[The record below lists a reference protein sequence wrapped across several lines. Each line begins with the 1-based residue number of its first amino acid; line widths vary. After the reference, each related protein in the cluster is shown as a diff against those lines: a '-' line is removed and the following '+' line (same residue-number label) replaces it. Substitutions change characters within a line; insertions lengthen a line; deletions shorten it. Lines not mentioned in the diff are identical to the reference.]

1 MLGWRD
7 VSVDCAEAPCAPGWR
22 WAAIFVN
29 VTLLAASAL
38 GESAPPVS
46 DPLLQ
51 RIANAYQSI
60 IDYEVSVDVD
70 VSDRLE
76 ENPPAKYTFLL
87 RASKPHCWFS
97 QEKIRSPIRYELTL
111 VTDGSTVWA
120 FLPAKNRYVA
130 TDAAQQS
137 AERELLKEHHFR
149 YVTRFEFLDRLNVK
163 SHREGEKSLRDGGS
177 IVKCV
182 LLRIEPVAAE
192 PWTELLWVDAKRH
205 IVLKSVHEER
215 RGEIRIRTRTSW
227 KFTQINRPQPSQ
239 VFQFVAPEGAMQTNA
254 VELR

>member
-1 MLGWRD
+1 MLEWRE
-7 VSVDCAEAPCAPGWR
+7 VGADCADAACASGWR

-29 VTLLAASAL
+29 VTLLAASAVS
-38 GESAPPVS
+38 ESAPPVS

-51 RIANAYQSI
+51 RIAAAYQSI

-76 ENPPAKYTFLL
+76 ENPPTKYRFLL

-97 QEKIRSPIRYELTL
+97 QEKIRSPLRYELTL

-120 FLPAKNRYVA
+120 FLPAKNRYIA
-130 TDAAQQS
+130 TDAARQS
-137 AERELLKEHHFR
+137 SERELLEDHHFR
-149 YVTRFEFLDRLNVK
+149 YVTRFELLDRLKVK
-163 SHREGEKSLRDGGS
+163 SHREGERTLRDGGR

-192 PWTELLWVDAKRH
+192 AWTELLWVDTERH

-215 RGEIRIRTRTSW
+215 RGENRIRTLTNW

-239 VFQFVAPEGAMQTNA
+239 VFQFVAPEGAMRTNA